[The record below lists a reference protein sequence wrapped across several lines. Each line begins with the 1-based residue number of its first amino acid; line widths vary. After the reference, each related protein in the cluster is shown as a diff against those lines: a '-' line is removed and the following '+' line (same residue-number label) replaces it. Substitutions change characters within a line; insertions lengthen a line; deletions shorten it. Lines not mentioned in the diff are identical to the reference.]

1 MYSIIFFLTN
11 VWAAEIL
18 VLSAE
23 SCAVGNCLSCSNQ
36 TRVLLKHKI
45 MVNSNSGKIISYR
58 TMGFAQ
64 YVLSGFAG
72 SLCQEC
78 E

>member
-1 MYSIIFFLTN
+1 MCCIIFFLTN
-11 VWAAEIL
+11 AWAAEIL

-36 TRVLLKHKI
+36 TSVLLNHKI
-45 MVNSNSGKIISYR
+45 MVNSNSGKIFSYR
-58 TMGFAQ
+58 TVGFAQ

-72 SLCQEC
+72 SFCQEC
-78 E
+78 K